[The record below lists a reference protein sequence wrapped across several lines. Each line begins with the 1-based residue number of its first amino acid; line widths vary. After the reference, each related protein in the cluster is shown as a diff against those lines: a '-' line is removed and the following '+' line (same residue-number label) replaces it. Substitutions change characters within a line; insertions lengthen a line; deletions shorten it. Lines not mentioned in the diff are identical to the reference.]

1 MSPKRVTRKK
11 KEKEKVVSKAKYIEK
26 TQKLSPEE
34 ERILKLAMKYEPD
47 YGFELPRKVIS
58 DIANVVSQ
66 SKLKGDKVISAIIK
80 KAYELFAR
88 RQIDPH
94 ESVGIVAAQS
104 IGEPGTQMTLR
115 TFHYAGVAEM
125 NVTLGLPRLIEI
137 LDARRTPSTPVMTI
151 YLKEEFRFDLE
162 KVKAVAARIESTY
175 LIDVCDIET
184 DIINMKL
191 KIKPDFEKMHAKSIK
206 PETLMKE
213 LDRFKDCEVSEEN
226 EEIVISMKMGEDMK
240 MPYRRLMV
248 LNEQVKNLKLGGI
261 DGITRTI
268 IKKDDSTNEYVI
280 YTEGTNLRGVFE
292 NIPEVDIKRTTT
304 NDVLEIYDV
313 LGIEAARNAIIRET
327 SKTLE
332 EQGLN
337 VDIRHIMLV
346 ADIMTND
353 GEVRA
358 IGRHGISGRKSSV
371 LARAAFEITS
381 THLLR
386 AGLVGD
392 EDPLNGVAENIIVGQ
407 PVTLGTGAVH
417 LVYKPPEKHGKGED
431 KKEKKREE

>member
-11 KEKEKVVSKAKYIEK
+11 KEKGKVVSKAKYIEK

-151 YLKEEFRFDLE
+151 YLKEEFRSDLE